1 MKKRVLLR
9 AFGFSI
15 LSGLLSAWA
24 QPPSGPAETRPPVSA
39 LRSAAPAA
47 ASGPAAASPAV
58 ASSRPGAARLG
69 AAAQRNENVV
79 VYLIDTNAIK
89 EANIRLGSRPTPL
102 TSFSPESS
110 HFAAEHGQP
119 PSEPIHLRPSP
130 PLGGWHGEA
139 GWQHQNSVFNART
152 FFQVGPV
159 QPSHR
164 NFSNARLAGRVAGLG
179 ALTLLWSQ
187 RDIRGMVNGN
197 VLVPLPEE
205 RTPLARDPAV
215 RAVIERFFDAYPKAA
230 PNRPDFDPRAL
241 NTNSPQRIDALTG
254 TMRLDRDLGP
264 RDQLFLSH
272 TIDRQRILA
281 FQFVAGQNPDT
292 TIHTHHSRVS
302 WRRVLSSVEE
312 FSLTASFHR
321 NRSDLVPEPNA
332 VGPRVRFGYA
342 IEELGPDSYFPIERA
357 SNSFRYG
364 GVWRKAVQGG
374 RHQFT
379 AGGDFTRFQLNGRE
393 TYNGRGYFQFGATAG
408 RTSIDNLRLGLP
420 LLYEAALGHI
430 HRGYRNW
437 TLELFAGDQW
447 KARPRLSVTWGL
459 RWMAD
464 SRPVEVQRLDLIP
477 YDTDANN
484 FSPQLGLAWQA
495 GRGWVVRAGYTTTF
509 GRIPPVTYQ
518 QIRLNPPHVL
528 YVMVP
533 DPYLADPLRGVD
545 LRPDAR
551 YSPTWLSPDLC
562 SPYAHIY
569 SLTLERRL
577 GAGLLRLS
585 YIGSRTFKLLNAYT
599 MNRAEPVA
607 GLPLT
612 TGNVNERRPDARYYD
627 TRTIVNGGIAY
638 FDGGQAQYDLPRWR
652 GLVVSA
658 VYTFSKAIDQG
669 PDFATTAAAR
679 DIISMRSQWQYD
691 SFGDRKGLSN
701 FDSTHSL
708 LWNYTYEV
716 PGPRSSRLL
725 RALARGW
732 QISGAHMWKKGTPLT
747 LYVGSDA
754 PGFGNVDGGPGDR
767 PNILDPSI
775 LGKTIGHPDTAPQI
789 LSRSRFAFIQPGQHA
804 GNLGRGTFRK
814 APIWNWNAA
823 VARQFRLPNEWILQW
838 RAEAYNLS
846 NTPQFD
852 EPQRNLSSPAF
863 GRITNTL
870 NDGRVFQAGLRFT
883 F

>member
-1 MKKRVLLR
+1 MVRPAAVLAFVLSVLPELAQQPAATSPNAALHASR
-9 AFGFSI
+9 APA
-15 LSGLLSAWA
+15 SGQGGSPARLSA
-24 QPPSGPAETRPPVSA
+24 P
-39 LRSAAPAA
+39 
-47 ASGPAAASPAV
+47 
-58 ASSRPGAARLG
+58 RLG

-89 EANIRLGSRPTPL
+89 EANIRLGTRPTAI
-102 TSFSPESS
+102 TAFSPESFY
-110 HFAAEHGQP
+110 FAAEHGQP
-119 PSEPIHLRPSP
+119 PSETFLLRPSA
-130 PLGGWHGEA
+130 LLAGWHGEA

-159 QPSHR
+159 QPSRR
-164 NFSNARLAGRVAGLG
+164 NFTSARLTGGLPLLG
-179 ALTLLWSQ
+179 ALTASWSQ

-205 RTPLARDPAV
+205 RTPLATDPAV
-215 RAVIERFFDAYPKAA
+215 RAVVQRFLDAYPKAA

-254 TMRLDRDLGP
+254 VLRLDRSLGG

-272 TIDRQRILA
+272 SIDRQRILA

-292 TIHTHHSRVS
+292 TIHSHRARLS
-302 WRRVLSSVEE
+302 WRRLLSPVHE
-312 FSLTASFHR
+312 FSLGAQFHR
-321 NRSDLVPEPNA
+321 NRTDLLPEPNA

-357 SNSFRYG
+357 TNSFRYG
-364 GVWRKAVQGG
+364 GVWRKTLAAG
-374 RHQFT
+374 RHQLT

-393 TYNGRGYFQFGATAG
+393 TYNGRGFFQFGATAG

-437 TLELFAGDQW
+437 TLQLFAGDQW
-447 KARPRLSVTWGL
+447 KAHPRLSVSWGL
-459 RWMAD
+459 RYMAD
-464 SRPVEVQRLDLIP
+464 SRPVEVQRLDVIP

-495 GRGWVVRAGYTTTF
+495 GRGWTVRAGYTTTF
-509 GRIPPVTYQ
+509 SQIPPVTYQ

-533 DPYLADPLRGVD
+533 DPDLADPLRGVD

-562 SPYAHIY
+562 SPYSHLY
-569 SLTLERRL
+569 TLSLERRL
-577 GAGLLRLS
+577 ATGILRLN
-585 YIGSRTFKLLNAYT
+585 YIGSRTIKLLNAFT
-599 MNRAEPVA
+599 MNRAEPVP

-612 TGNVNERRPDARYYD
+612 TANVNDRRPDPRYYD
-627 TRTIVNGGIAY
+627 TRTVVNGGIAY
-638 FDGGQAQYDLPRWR
+638 FDGAQAQYDLPPWR
-652 GLVVSA
+652 GLLVSA
-658 VYTFSKAIDQG
+658 VYTFSKAIDEG

-679 DIISMRSQWQYD
+679 DIMAMRSQWQYD
-691 SFGDRKGLSN
+691 SFGDKKGLSN

-708 LWNYTYEV
+708 LWTYTYEIPS
-716 PGPRSSRLL
+716 PGSGRLW
-725 RALARGW
+725 RAVAGGW
-732 QISGAHMWKKGTPLT
+732 QVSGSHMWKKGTPVT
-747 LYVGSDA
+747 LYIGSDA

-775 LGKTIGHPDTAPQI
+775 LGRTVGHPDTAPQI
-789 LSRSRFAFIQPGQHA
+789 LSRSRFSYIQPGQRA
-804 GNLGRGTFRK
+804 GNLGRGTFRR

-823 VARQFRLPNEWILQW
+823 VARQFRLSNEWLLQW

-870 NDGRVFQAGLRFT
+870 NDGRVFQFGLRFA

>member
-1 MKKRVLLR
+1 MEERVVRPASVVALV
-9 AFGFSI
+9 
-15 LSGLLSAWA
+15 LSVLPELA
-24 QPPSGPAETRPPVSA
+24 QQPS
-39 LRSAAPAA
+39 
-47 ASGPAAASPAV
+47 AASPNLV
-58 ASSRPGAARLG
+58 LRASGVPASVQGGSPAHLSAPRLG
-69 AAAQRNENVV
+69 AAAQRNENVI

-89 EANIRLGSRPTPL
+89 EANIRLGSRPTAI
-102 TSFSPESS
+102 TAFSPESFY
-110 HFAAEHGQP
+110 FAAEHGQP
-119 PSEPIHLRPSP
+119 PSETFLLRPSV
-130 PLGGWHGEA
+130 LLAGWHGEA

-159 QPSHR
+159 QPSRR
-164 NFSNARLAGRVAGLG
+164 NFSHARLTGTVPSLG
-179 ALTLLWSQ
+179 ALTASWSQ
-187 RDIRGMVNGN
+187 RDVRGMVNGN

-205 RTPLARDPAV
+205 RTPLATDPAV
-215 RAVIERFFDAYPKAA
+215 RAVVQRFLDAYPKAA

-254 TMRLDRDLGP
+254 TLRLDRSLGG

-272 TIDRQRILA
+272 SIDRQRILA
-281 FQFVAGQNPDT
+281 FQFVAGQNPNT
-292 TIHTHHSRVS
+292 VIHAHRARLS
-302 WRRVLSSVEE
+302 WRRQLSPVHE
-312 FSLTASFHR
+312 FTLGASFHR
-321 NRSDLVPEPNA
+321 NRTDLLPEPNA

-357 SNSFRYG
+357 TNSFRYG
-364 GVWRKAVQGG
+364 GVWKKILAGG
-374 RHQFT
+374 RHQMT

-393 TYNGRGYFQFGATAG
+393 TYNGRGFLQFGATAG

-437 TLELFAGDQW
+437 TLQLFAGDQW
-447 KARPRLSVTWGL
+447 KAHPRLSVSWGL
-459 RWMAD
+459 RYMAD
-464 SRPVEVQRLDLIP
+464 SRPVEVQRLDVIP

-495 GRGWVVRAGYTTTF
+495 GRGWTLRAGYTATF
-509 GRIPPVTYQ
+509 AQIQPVTYQ

-562 SPYAHIY
+562 SPYSHLY
-569 SLTLERRL
+569 SLSLEHRL
-577 GAGLLRLS
+577 AAGMLRLN
-585 YIGSRTFKLLNAYT
+585 YIGSRTIKLLNAFT
-599 MNRAEPVA
+599 MNRAEPVP
-607 GLPLT
+607 GMPLT
-612 TGNVNERRPDARYYD
+612 TGNVNDRRPDPRYYD

-638 FDGGQAQYDLPRWR
+638 FDGAQAQYDLPPWH
-652 GLVVSA
+652 GLLVSA
-658 VYTFSKAIDQG
+658 VYTFSKAIDEG

-679 DIISMRSQWQYD
+679 DIMAMRSQWQYD
-691 SFGDRKGLSN
+691 SFGDKKGLSN

-708 LWNYTYEV
+708 LWNYTYEIPAPR
-716 PGPRSSRLL
+716 PGRLW
-725 RALARGW
+725 RALAGGW
-732 QISGAHMWKKGTPLT
+732 QISGSHMWKKGTPVT
-747 LYVGSDA
+747 LYIGSDA

-775 LGKTIGHPDTAPQI
+775 LGRTIGHPDTATQI
-789 LSRSRFAFIQPGQHA
+789 LSRSRFSYIQPGQRA
-804 GNLGRGTFRK
+804 GNLGRGTFRR

-823 VARQFRLPNEWILQW
+823 LARQFRLPNEWLLQW

-870 NDGRVFQAGLRFT
+870 NDGRVFQFGLRFA

>member
-1 MKKRVLLR
+1 MKERVVRSAFFASLILL
-9 AFGFSI
+9 ALAVAAQQQPGAPETLAS
-15 LSGLLSAWA
+15 SAA
-24 QPPSGPAETRPPVSA
+24 
-39 LRSAAPAA
+39 SAAPAA
-47 ASGPAAASPAV
+47 APESTAPSAPAAAS
-58 ASSRPGAARLG
+58 SSRLSSPRLG

-89 EANIRLGSRPTPL
+89 EANIRLGARATAV
-102 TSFSPESS
+102 TSFSPESFY
-110 HFAAEHGQP
+110 FAAEHGQP
-119 PSEPIHLRPSP
+119 PSETLLLRPVA
-130 PLGGWHGEA
+130 PLAGWHGEA

-159 QPSHR
+159 QPSRR
-164 NFSNARLAGRVAGLG
+164 NFSNARLTGSLPLLG
-179 ALTLLWSQ
+179 ALTAVWSQ

-205 RTPLARDPAV
+205 RTPLATDPAV
-215 RAVIERFFDAYPKAA
+215 RAVVQRFLDAFPKAA

-241 NTNSPQRIDALTG
+241 NTNAPQRIDALTG
-254 TMRLDRDLGP
+254 TLRLDRALGA

-272 TIDRQRILA
+272 TIDRQRIVA

-292 TIHTHHSRVS
+292 DIHSHRARIS
-302 WRRVLSSVEE
+302 WRRVLSPLHE
-312 FSLTASFHR
+312 FSLGASFHR
-321 NRSDLVPEPNA
+321 NRTDLLPEPNA

-357 SNSFRYG
+357 TNSFRYG
-364 GVWRKAVQGG
+364 GVWRKTLGGG
-374 RHQFT
+374 RHQLT

-393 TYNGRGYFQFGATAG
+393 TYNGRGFFQFGATAG

-437 TLELFAGDQW
+437 TLQLFAGDQW
-447 KARPRLSVTWGL
+447 KAHPRLAVSWGL
-459 RWMAD
+459 RYMAD
-464 SRPVEVQRLDLIP
+464 SRPVEVQRLDVIA
-477 YDTDANN
+477 YGADANN

-495 GRGWVVRAGYTTTF
+495 GAGWTVRAAYTTTF
-509 GRIPPVTYQ
+509 SQIPPVTYQ
-518 QIRLNPPHVL
+518 QVRLNPPHVL

-533 DPYLADPLRGVD
+533 DPDLANPLRGVD

-562 SPYAHIY
+562 SPYSHLY
-569 SLTLERRL
+569 SLSLERKL
-577 GAGLLRLS
+577 AAGMLRLN
-585 YIGSRTFKLLNAYT
+585 YIGSRTIKLLNAYT
-599 MNRAEPVA
+599 MNRAEPVP
-607 GLPLT
+607 GMPLT
-612 TGNVNERRPDARYYD
+612 TANVNERRPDPRYYD

-638 FDGGQAQYDLPRWR
+638 FDGGQAQYELPSWR
-652 GLVVSA
+652 GLLVSA
-658 VYTFSKAIDQG
+658 VYTFSKAIDEG

-679 DIISMRSQWQYD
+679 DIMQMRSQWQYD
-691 SFGDRKGLSN
+691 SFGDKKGLSN

-708 LWNYTYEV
+708 LWNYTYEI
-716 PGPRSSRLL
+716 PAPRSSPLL
-725 RALARGW
+725 RALAGGW
-732 QISGAHMWKKGTPLT
+732 QLSGSHMWKKGTPVT
-747 LYVGSDA
+747 LYIGSDA

-775 LGKTIGHPDTAPQI
+775 LGRTIGHPDTAPLI
-789 LSRSRFAFIQPGQHA
+789 LSRTRFSYIQPGQHA
-804 GNLGRGTFRK
+804 GNLGRGTFRR

-823 VARQFRLPNEWILQW
+823 VARQVRLPNEWILQW

-870 NDGRVFQAGLRFT
+870 NDGRVFQFGLRFA